1 MEPGRRGQQM
11 TEKNDSLQEKLRAL
25 EAVFLAKLPSRL
37 QEMEDALGL
46 FLQEPGNKEHLA
58 LLHRLLHTMAGSA
71 GTFGFPE
78 VGTRAREFEGKLKP
92 LFNGETWP
100 KTVLSHYSADLR
112 KYFAETIRSAENKT
126 ASVNVDERDDDL
138 DEGASSRLIYLVDDD
153 QALTEAI
160 TLQLEHFGYE
170 VVRIGELKFLSVA
183 IATRRPDAVVIELG
197 FSEGRMAGAD
207 EIARIKKLSRL
218 KFPTIFI
225 SNTSSF
231 ESRLLAV
238 RAGGEGYFT
247 KPIDIVAL
255 TDRIDAVIGRE
266 EPKGYRVLVID
277 DDAVTSE
284 YYGTVLRS
292 AGMSVK
298 LLNDPS
304 QLLKVMTDF
313 RPELLLMDV
322 YMPMCNGIELAK
334 IIRQDNSYL
343 DVPIVFLSSEAD
355 MGKQLEAVQSGAD
368 DFLTKPIQ
376 PEFLVSALSSRAER
390 YRSLRGLIMRD
401 GLTGLYNH
409 TAIKEELAAEMSI
422 AGRNSG
428 PLALAMIDLDHFK
441 GINDTHGHPVGDQV
455 LRTLS
460 RLLRQRLRRS
470 DIVGRYGG
478 EEFIVIFPG
487 TTATVARKVLD
498 QVRIAFNKI
507 QQHSEQGE
515 FSVSFSAGVADLELT
530 VDTDELF
537 DVADDA
543 LYRAKQSGRNCIVV
557 AASGE

>member
-1 MEPGRRGQQM
+1 MSD
-11 TEKNDSLQEKLRAL
+11 KNDSLQEKLRAL

-37 QEMEDALGL
+37 LEMEDALGL
-46 FLQEPGNKEHLA
+46 FLQEPESKAHLA

-78 VGTRAREFEGKLKP
+78 VGAQAREFEGRLKP
-92 LFNGETWP
+92 LINGETWG
-100 KTVLSHYSADLR
+100 KTMLSQYAGDLR
-112 KYFAETIRSAENKT
+112 RYFADSIKSAENKP
-126 ASVNVDERDDDL
+126 ASIDIDEDADDTDERV
-138 DEGASSRLIYLVDDD
+138 SPRLIYLVDHDK
-153 QALTEAI
+153 ALTEAI
-160 TLQLEHFGYE
+160 TLQLEHFAYE
-170 VVRIGELKFLSVA
+170 VVSINELKSLHVA
-183 IATRRPDAVVIELG
+183 IATRRPDVVVIELS
-197 FSEGRMAGAD
+197 FPEGKMAGAE
-207 EIARIKKLSRL
+207 EIARIRKMSRL
-218 KFPTIFI
+218 RFLTIFV

-238 RAGGEGYFT
+238 RSGGDGYFT
-247 KPIDIVAL
+247 KPIDIVSL

-292 AGMSVK
+292 AGMIVK
-298 LLNDPS
+298 LLTDPS

-343 DVPIVFLSSEAD
+343 DVPIVFLSSEGD
-355 MGKQLEAVQSGAD
+355 LGKQLEAVQSGAD
-368 DFLTKPIQ
+368 DFLTKPI
-376 PEFLVSALSSRAER
+376 EADFLVSALSSRAER

-422 AGRNSG
+422 AGRNGG
-428 PLALAMIDLDHFK
+428 PLALAMIDLDNFK
-441 GINDTHGHPVGDQV
+441 GVNDTYGHPVGDQV

-478 EEFIVIFPG
+478 EEFIVIFPS
-487 TTATVARKVLD
+487 TSAAVARKVLD
-498 QVRIAFNKI
+498 QVRIAFHKV
-507 QQHSEQGE
+507 QQHSDQGD
-515 FSVSFSAGVADLELT
+515 FAVSFSAGIADLELT
-530 VDTDELF
+530 TDADELF
-537 DVADDA
+537 DSADDA
-543 LYRAKQSGRNCIVV
+543 LYRAKQGGRNCIVV
-557 AASGE
+557 ASGQS

>member
-1 MEPGRRGQQM
+1 MSD
-11 TEKNDSLQEKLRAL
+11 KSDSLQEKLRAL
-25 EAVFLAKLPSRL
+25 EAVFSAKLPSRL
-37 QEMEDALGL
+37 LEMEDALGL
-46 FLQEPGNKEHLA
+46 FLQDPQNKDHLA

-78 VGTRAREFEGKLKP
+78 VGTRAREFEGRLKP

-100 KTVLSHYSADLR
+100 RATLSHYASDLR
-112 KYFAETIRSAENKT
+112 KYFAETIKDTENKP
-126 ASVNVDERDDDL
+126 ASIDMGEDADEL
-138 DEGASSRLIYLVDDD
+138 NEHGPSRLIYLVDDD
-153 QALTEAI
+153 LALTETI
-160 TLQLEHFGYE
+160 TLQLEHFAYE
-170 VVRIGELKFLSVA
+170 VVRINELKALSVA
-183 IATRRPDAVVIELG
+183 IATRKPDVVVIELG
-197 FSEGRMAGAD
+197 FPEGKMAGVA
-207 EIARIKKLSRL
+207 EIARVRKMSRL
-218 KFPTIFI
+218 KFLTIFI

-238 RAGGEGYFT
+238 RAGGDGYFT

-255 TDRIDAVIGRE
+255 TDRIDSAIGRE
-266 EPKGYRVLVID
+266 EPQGYRVLVID

-284 YYGTVLRS
+284 YYGAVLRS

-298 LLNDPS
+298 LLNDPG

-334 IIRQDNSYL
+334 VIRQDNSYL

-355 MGKQLEAVQSGAD
+355 RGKQLEAIQAGAD
-368 DFLTKPIQ
+368 DFLTKPI
-376 PEFLVSALSSRAER
+376 EADFLVSALSSRAER
-390 YRSLRGLIMRD
+390 YRSLRALIMRD

-422 AGRNSG
+422 AGRNSA
-428 PLALAMIDLDHFK
+428 PLALAMIDLDNFK
-441 GINDTHGHPVGDQV
+441 NVNDTYGHPVGDQV

-478 EEFIVIFPG
+478 EEFVVIFPG
-487 TTATVARKVLD
+487 TSAAVARKVLD
-498 QVRIAFNKI
+498 QVRIAFNKV
-507 QQHSEQGE
+507 QQHSDQGD

-537 DVADDA
+537 DVADEA
-543 LYRAKQSGRNCIVV
+543 LYRAKQGGRNCIVV
-557 AASGE
+557 ASGRS

>member
-1 MEPGRRGQQM
+1 MSD
-11 TEKNDSLQEKLRAL
+11 KNDSLQEKLRAL

-37 QEMEDALGL
+37 QEMDDALGL
-46 FLQEPGNKEHLA
+46 FLQEPENKEHLA

-78 VGTRAREFEGKLKP
+78 VGTQAREFEGRLKP
-92 LFNGETWP
+92 LFNGETWA
-100 KTVLSHYSADLR
+100 KTSLSQYAGDLR
-112 KYFAETIRSAENKT
+112 KYFADTIKTAENKP
-126 ASVNVDERDDDL
+126 ASIDSDEYA
-138 DEGASSRLIYLVDDD
+138 DELGEGTRPRLIYLVDDD

-160 TLQLEHFGYE
+160 TLQLEHFAYE
-170 VVRIGELKFLSVA
+170 VVRINALKQLAVA
-183 IATRRPDAVVIELG
+183 IASRKPDVVVIELG
-197 FSEGRMAGAD
+197 FPEGKMAGVE
-207 EIARIKKLSRL
+207 EIARIKKMSRL
-218 KFPTIFI
+218 KFLTIFV

-238 RAGGEGYFT
+238 RAGGDGYFT

-313 RPELLLMDV
+313 RPELLLLDV

-343 DVPIVFLSSEAD
+343 DVPIVFLSSERD
-355 MGKQLEAVQSGAD
+355 LGKQLEAIQSGAD
-368 DFLTKPIQ
+368 DFLTKPI
-376 PEFLVSALSSRAER
+376 EADFLVSALSSRAER
-390 YRSLRGLIMRD
+390 YRSLRSLIMRD

-409 TAIKEELAAEMSI
+409 TAIKEELGAEMSI
-422 AGRNSG
+422 ASRNGG
-428 PLALAMIDLDHFK
+428 PMALAMLDLDNFK
-441 GINDTHGHPVGDQV
+441 NVNDTYGHPVGDQV

-478 EEFIVIFPG
+478 EEFIVIFPD
-487 TTATVARKVLD
+487 TSAAVARKVLD
-498 QVRIAFNKI
+498 QIRIAFNKI
-507 QQHSEQGE
+507 QQHADQGD
-515 FSVSFSAGVADLELT
+515 FSVSFSAGIADLEVTL
-530 VDTDELF
+530 DADELF
-537 DVADDA
+537 DVADEA
-543 LYRAKQSGRNCIVV
+543 LYRAKQGGRNRIEL
-557 AASGE
+557 ASVQTNRT